1 MKNRFLSF
9 FVVAIAAFSYGQ
21 NATLSPYSYYGFGQP
36 ATANTAENN
45 MMGGITVYADS
56 THFSLDNPATL
67 KKLDYVQYRVGARYS
82 SVEQTSSNGMAYT
95 SAASLNY
102 LSLSVPT
109 KFFAFS
115 FGLKPE
121 TSLGYRMSV
130 TGQLDNLDT
139 ITFYE
144 GSGGVNTTFLGLAL
158 SPFKGLSLGI
168 MANYNFGFNEKT
180 FTHNM
185 SGVQFDTQILT
196 RSELSG
202 LNYVLG
208 AHYDRRIKSKY
219 ILQLSA
225 TYTPQTSLEST
236 NTRTVSSVSTTGG
249 FGSQETIDLGSLANT
264 SNKFSSETNLG
275 AGFGVAHK
283 WFVGVNYLNTSKGI
297 KNPLEANTNVKYE
310 ATSRLSVG
318 GFYIPKYNSFTSYV
332 SMMTYRVGAH
342 FEKTGLVLNNQPIE
356 DFGITFGLGFPL
368 GGLSKINIGVELG
381 QLGTLDDGL
390 IKENYANIMLGF
402 SLSDIWFIKR
412 KYD

>member
-1 MKNRFLSF
+1 MKNRLLSF
-9 FVVAIAAFSYGQ
+9 FVVAIAGFSYGQ

-36 ATANTAENN
+36 ANANTAENN

-67 KKLDYVQYRVGARYS
+67 KKLDYVQYRVGASYK
-82 SVEQTSSNGMAYT
+82 SVEQTSNNGTGYT
-95 SAASLNY
+95 STASLNY
-102 LSLSVPT
+102 LSLSLPT

-115 FGLKPE
+115 FGLKPK

-130 TGQLDNLDT
+130 TGQLDELDT
-139 ITFYE
+139 TTFYE
-144 GSGGVNTTFLGLAL
+144 GAGGVNTTFLGLAL
-158 SPFKGLSLGI
+158 SPVKGLSLGI
-168 MANYNFGFNEKT
+168 LANYNFGYTEKV
-180 FTHNM
+180 FTQNIA
-185 SGVQFDTQILT
+185 GVQLDTRILT

-202 LNYVLG
+202 INYVFG
-208 AHYDRRIKSKY
+208 AHYEQRIKSKY
-219 ILQLSA
+219 NVQLSA

-236 NTRTVSSVSTTGG
+236 NTRTISSISTTGG
-249 FGSQETIDLGSLANT
+249 FGSQEIIDLGSLANT

-283 WFVGVNYLNTSKGI
+283 WFVGVNYFNTSKGLT
-297 KNPLEANTNVKYE
+297 NPLESNTNVKYE

-318 GFYIPKYNSFTSYV
+318 GSYIPKYDSFTSYISRV
-332 SMMTYRVGAH
+332 TYRAGAR

-356 DFGITFGLGFPL
+356 DFGITFGLGLPV

-381 QLGTLDDGL
+381 QLGTLDGGL

-402 SLSDIWFIKR
+402 SLSDVWFIKR

>member
-1 MKNRFLSF
+1 MKNRLLSF

-21 NATLSPYSYYGFGQP
+21 NATLSTYSYYGFGQP
-36 ATANTAENN
+36 ANANTAENN

-67 KKLDYVQYRVGARYS
+67 KKLDYVQYRVGANYK
-82 SVEQTSSNGMAYT
+82 SVEQTSNNGSGYT
-95 SAASLNY
+95 SSASLNY

-109 KFFAFS
+109 KYFAFS
-115 FGLKPE
+115 FGLKPK

-130 TGQLDNLDT
+130 TGQLEDLDT
-139 ITFYE
+139 TTFYE
-144 GSGGVNTTFLGLAL
+144 GEGGVNTTFLGLAV
-158 SPFKGLSLGI
+158 SPIKGLSLGI
-168 MANYNFGFNEKT
+168 MANYNFGFTEKV
-180 FTHNM
+180 FTQNIA
-185 SGVQFDTQILT
+185 GVQLDTQILT

-202 LNYVLG
+202 LNYVFG
-208 AHYDRRIKSKY
+208 AHYDQRIKSKY
-219 ILQLSA
+219 TLQLSA
-225 TYTPQTSLEST
+225 TYTLQTSLESA
-236 NTRTVSSVSTTGG
+236 NTRTISSISTTGG
-249 FGSQETIDLGSLANT
+249 FGSQEIIDLGSLANT

-283 WFVGVNYLNTSKGI
+283 WFVGVNYFNTSKGLT
-297 KNPLEANTNVKYE
+297 NPLELNTNVKYE

-318 GFYIPKYNSFTSYV
+318 GFYVPKYDSFTSYISKV
-332 SMMTYRVGAH
+332 VYRVGAR

-356 DFGITFGLGFPL
+356 DFGITFGLGLPV

-381 QLGTLDDGL
+381 QLGTLDGGL

-402 SLSDIWFIKR
+402 SLSDVWFIKR

>member
-36 ATANTAENN
+36 ANANTAENN

-56 THFSLDNPATL
+56 IHFSLDNPATL

-82 SVEQTSSNGMAYT
+82 SVEQTSNNGTGYT
-95 SAASLNY
+95 SAASLDY

-115 FGLKPE
+115 FGLKPK

-130 TGQLDNLDT
+130 TGQLDDLDT
-139 ITFYE
+139 TTFYE
-144 GSGGVNTTFLGLAL
+144 GAGGVNTTFLGLAL

-168 MANYNFGFNEKT
+168 MANYNFGFTEKV
-180 FTHNM
+180 FTQNI
-185 SGVQFDTQILT
+185 SGVQLDTQILT

-202 LNYVLG
+202 LNYVFG

-219 ILQLSA
+219 TLQLSA
-225 TYTPQTSLEST
+225 THTPQTSLEST
-236 NTRTVSSVSTTGG
+236 NTRTVSSISTTGG
-249 FGSQETIDLGSLANT
+249 FSSQETIDLGNLANT
-264 SNKFSSETNLG
+264 SIKFSSETNLG

-283 WFVGVNYLNTSKGI
+283 WFVGFNYLNTSKGI
-297 KNPLEANTNVKYE
+297 TNPLESNANVNYE

-332 SMMTYRVGAH
+332 SRMAYRVGAR

-356 DFGITFGLGFPL
+356 DFGITFGLGLPV

-381 QLGTLDDGL
+381 QLGTLDGGL

-402 SLSDIWFIKR
+402 SLSDVWFIKR